1 MVLRNNIIHPIY
13 ISSLYVYGKDVE
25 DALVHTIHHSLQVD
39 LSREI
44 RNNNAPATVEEEEDK
59 NAN

>member
-1 MVLRNNIIHPIY
+1 MNTRRH
-13 ISSLYVYGKDVE
+13 GKDVE

-44 RNNNAPATVEEEEDK
+44 RNNNAPPATVEEEEAE
-59 NAN
+59 NVN